1 MLPDDIDAKTLSGPL
16 DGYRRLTA
24 RAALRHDPAQELAA
38 EKLELLHNRLKTY
51 RPGRPG
57 EEGGWRA
64 LFRRGRE
71 PAPQGIYLFGG
82 VGRGK
87 SMLMDM
93 FFETTGFS
101 PKRRVHF
108 NAFMLEVHET
118 IHRWRGLDDSERR
131 AEGLDGDDP
140 IPPLARVIA
149 ERAMLL
155 CFDEFQVSD
164 AADAMIL
171 GRLFENLFDQGVV
184 TVITSN
190 RAPDTLYEGGL
201 NRELFLPFIDMI
213 NTRLDVLHL
222 ASPNDYR
229 LERIKGMPVYHVPL
243 GRQSALE
250 LDQCFSALTGLGVGA
265 PVELEVRQGRSLHVP
280 QAAKGVARFSFAELC
295 GQPLGAADYLAIAGV
310 YHTLI
315 LSGIPQMGPEQR
327 NEAKR
332 FVTLIDTLYDN
343 GIKLICSAQVRPE
356 ELYEQGDGT
365 FEFARTASRLIEMQ
379 SHDYFEANDK

>member
-1 MLPDDIDAKTLSGPL
+1 MLPDDFDAQALSGPL
-16 DGYRRLTA
+16 DGYRRLTEKA
-24 RAALRHDPAQELAA
+24 VLRHDPAQELAA
-38 EKLELLHNRLKTY
+38 EKLALLHNRLKTY
-51 RPGRPG
+51 RSGGPGQ
-57 EEGGWRA
+57 EGGWRA

-87 SMLMDM
+87 SMLMDL
-93 FFETTGFS
+93 FFETTGFL

-108 NAFMLEVHET
+108 HAFMLEVHES
-118 IHRWRGLDDSERR
+118 IHRWRGMDESERR
-131 AEGLDGDDP
+131 AEGMDGDDP
-140 IPPLARVIA
+140 IPPVARQIA
-149 ERAMLL
+149 EKAMLL

-164 AADAMIL
+164 VADAMIL
-171 GRLFENLFDQGVV
+171 GRLFENLFEQGVV

-190 RAPDTLYEGGL
+190 RSPDTLYEGGL
-201 NRELFLPFIDMI
+201 NRDLFLPFIETI
-213 NTRLDVLHL
+213 KTRLDVLHL

-243 GRQSALE
+243 GRQSERE
-250 LDQCFSALTGLGVGA
+250 LDQCFSALTDADSGT
-265 PVELEVRQGRSLHVP
+265 PVELEVKQGRTLQVP
-280 QAAKGVARFSFAELC
+280 QAAKGVARFAFAELC
-295 GQPLGAADYLAIAGV
+295 GKPLGAADYLAIVGA
-310 YHTLI
+310 YHTII
-315 LSGIPQMGPEQR
+315 LSGIPQMGPERR

-343 GIKLICSAQVRPE
+343 GVKLICSAQVRPE

-379 SHDYFEANDK
+379 SHDYFEAGDK

>member
-1 MLPDDIDAKTLSGPL
+1 MLREDIDPDTLDGPL

-38 EKLELLHNRLKTY
+38 EKLELLHNRLKAY
-51 RPGRPG
+51 KPD
-57 EEGGWRA
+57 EASVWRT

-87 SMLMDM
+87 SMLMDL
-93 FFETTGFS
+93 FYETTGFS

-108 NAFMLEVHET
+108 HAFMLEVHES
-118 IHRWRGLDDSERR
+118 IHRWRGLDESERQ
-131 AEGLDGDDP
+131 AEGMEGDDP
-140 IPPLARVIA
+140 IPPLARQIA
-149 ERAMLL
+149 SQAMLL
-155 CFDEFQVSD
+155 CFDEFQVTD
-164 AADAMIL
+164 VADAMIL
-171 GRLFENLFDQGVV
+171 GRLFENLFERGVV

-201 NRELFLPFIDMI
+201 NRDLFLPFIETI

-243 GRQSALE
+243 GRQSARE
-250 LDQCFSALTGLGVGA
+250 LDECFTALTDLGEGEA
-265 PVELEVRQGRSLHVP
+265 AELDVQQGRSLHVP

-295 GQPLGAADYLAIAGV
+295 GQPLGAADYLAIAAA

-315 LSGIPQMGPEQR
+315 LADIPQMGPERR

-332 FVTLIDTLYDN
+332 FVTLVDTLYDN

-379 SHDYFEANDK
+379 SHDYFEAGKGD